1 MDMPD
6 ATLKDLLASATLAFT
21 GTVTAARS
29 SSVAGF
35 PTDDRT
41 AVVTVREVLKA
52 PAVLAHLAGATV
64 TVQLA
69 PALPALGAGESAS
82 FFTDALA
89 YGDGVA
95 VRELARL
102 PAEVPA
108 GQAGTGVASGRGRDA
123 AAALREL
130 AQEEIIAHAR
140 DADAVVRGYV
150 VAMEAAPQNQAPREH
165 DPHWWVAT
173 LAVDLVEKGGIPLGV
188 GAQEPVPVRVL
199 YANSLDHRWRDALK
213 PKAGQSGLWLLH
225 RTDGPLAE
233 IAPFQVLHRMDLQP
247 SLQLDLIRGQG
258 G

>member
-1 MDMPD
+1 MPD

-21 GTVTAARS
+21 GTVTAVGS
-29 SSVAGF
+29 SSVTGF
-35 PTDDRT
+35 PADDHT

-52 PAVLAHLAGATV
+52 PAVLAHLAGVAV

-69 PALPALGAGESAS
+69 PALPALSVGESAS

-102 PAEVPA
+102 PADVPDGLA
-108 GQAGTGVASGRGRDA
+108 ATRAAPGRGLDA

-130 AQEEIIAHAR
+130 AEDEIIAHAR
-140 DADAVVRGYV
+140 AADAVVRGYV
-150 VAMEAAPQNQAPREH
+150 VALEAAPQNQAPREH
-165 DPHWWVAT
+165 DPNWWVAT
-173 LAVDLVEKGGIPLGV
+173 LAVDLVEKGDIPLGA
-188 GAQEPVPVRVL
+188 GAREPVPVQVL

-233 IAPFQVLHRMDLQP
+233 IAPFQVLHSMDLQP

>member
-1 MDMPD
+1 MPD
-6 ATLKDLLASATLAFT
+6 TTLKDLLASATLAFT
-21 GTVTAARS
+21 GTVTATGS

-35 PTDDRT
+35 PADDHT

-52 PAVLAHLAGATV
+52 PSMLALPTGATV
-64 TVQLA
+64 TVQLS
-69 PALPALGAGESAS
+69 PALPVLAAGESAS

-89 YGDGVA
+89 YGETVA

-102 PAEVPA
+102 PADVPPGPA
-108 GQAGTGVASGRGRDA
+108 RLRGVSGQRRDV

-130 AQEEIIAHAR
+130 AQEEIAAHVR

-150 VAMEAAPQNQAPREH
+150 VALEAAPQAQTPREH
-165 DPHWWVAT
+165 DPNWWVAT
-173 LAVDLVEKGGIPLGV
+173 LAVDLVEKGDIPLGA
-188 GAQEPVPVRVL
+188 GARDPVPVRVL
-199 YANSLDHRWRDALK
+199 YANSLDYRWRDALK

-225 RTDGPLAE
+225 RTDGPLAN

-247 SLQLDLIRGQG
+247 SLQLDLIRDQG

>member
-1 MDMPD
+1 MPD
-6 ATLKDLLASATLAFT
+6 STLKDLLASAALAFT
-21 GTVTAARS
+21 GTVTATGS

-35 PTDDRT
+35 PADDRT

-52 PAVLAHLAGATV
+52 PDVLTLPAGATV
-64 TVQLA
+64 TVQLS
-69 PALPALGAGESAS
+69 PELPVLAAGESAS

-89 YGDGVA
+89 YGDSVA

-102 PAEVPA
+102 PAGVPPGPA
-108 GQAGTGVASGRGRDA
+108 QPEGDSGTRREAS
-123 AAALREL
+123 AALREL

-140 DADAVVRGYV
+140 EADAVVRGYV
-150 VAMEAAPQNQAPREH
+150 VALEAAPQAQEPREY

-173 LAVDLVEKGGIPLGV
+173 LAVDVVEKGDIPLGD
-188 GAQEPVPVRVL
+188 ARDPVPVRVL
-199 YANSLDHRWRDALK
+199 YANSIDHRWRDALK

-225 RTDGPLAE
+225 RTDGPMAG
-233 IAPFQVLHRMDLQP
+233 IAPFQVLHAMDLQP

>member
-1 MDMPD
+1 VPE
-6 ATLKDLLASATLAFT
+6 ATLKDLLASSTLAFT
-21 GTVTAARS
+21 GTVTTMGS

-35 PTDDRT
+35 PADERT

-52 PAVLAHLAGATV
+52 PSVLALSAGATV
-64 TVQLA
+64 TVQLS
-69 PALPALGAGESAS
+69 PALPVLGAGESAS

-102 PAEVPA
+102 PAEVAADP
-108 GQAGTGVASGRGRDA
+108 TRPGVVSGRRRDA
-123 AAALREL
+123 AVALREL
-130 AQEEIIAHAR
+130 AQEEIAAHAR

-150 VAMEAAPQNQAPREH
+150 VALEAVSQAQAPREH

-173 LAVDLVEKGGIPLGV
+173 LTVDLVEKGDIPL
-188 GAQEPVPVRVL
+188 AAAARDPVPVRVL
-199 YANSLDHRWRDALK
+199 YANSLDHRWHDALK

-225 RTDGPLAE
+225 RTDGPMAE

-247 SLQLDLIRGQG
+247 SLQLDLIRDQG